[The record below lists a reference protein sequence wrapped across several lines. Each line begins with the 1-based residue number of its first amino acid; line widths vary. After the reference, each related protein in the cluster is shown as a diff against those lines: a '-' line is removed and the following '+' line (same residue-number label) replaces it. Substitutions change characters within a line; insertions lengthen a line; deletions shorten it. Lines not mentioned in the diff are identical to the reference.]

1 MEVRDSALVCI
12 EMRIKMEATV
22 PTINFDRPATL
33 LKAGEGLY
41 SHSGDRYP
49 GLKLN
54 VGKTSRTWYYRGRI
68 DGKFRSIK
76 IGPLNDYT
84 AQQALDAAQPKKKVA
99 ATDVRTVADGW
110 REWCD
115 MRQTMGAM
123 SDKDR
128 HARTRQLEMYA
139 SELLSMN
146 VADVTPVRVQRVINA
161 IVADGKDATA
171 RQVRTSLSAAFN
183 LIDLPNP
190 VGGKKT
196 YAPAQK
202 ADDETPTQWQ
212 LHCAENGGDPDDWSI
227 PWGAIMARREKNIII
242 GTAVAVMFLTGIRSE
257 NVRSL
262 TWDQVSIQKRTIK
275 LTRMK
280 NGLAREM
287 PVSRSVIGLF
297 QSIRDASSE
306 FVFPASSGTG
316 YITDTK
322 GTFWEGHRVFLP
334 HDGRRNHM
342 QCMGEL
348 GLSAY
353 LGNWLRGDKGTTNRN
368 EKMLMKY
375 LKRMDDHDTV
385 EAVDARYWKHIGS
398 TPDFAS

>member
-1 MEVRDSALVCI
+1 
-12 EMRIKMEATV
+12 
-22 PTINFDRPATL
+22 
-33 LKAGEGLY
+33 
-41 SHSGDRYP
+41 
-49 GLKLN
+49 
-54 VGKTSRTWYYRGRI
+54 
-68 DGKFRSIK
+68 
-76 IGPLNDYT
+76 
-84 AQQALDAAQPKKKVA
+84 
-99 ATDVRTVADGW
+99 
-110 REWCD
+110 
-115 MRQTMGAM
+115 
-123 SDKDR
+123 
-128 HARTRQLEMYA
+128 
-139 SELLSMN
+139 
-146 VADVTPVRVQRVINA
+146 
-161 IVADGKDATA
+161 
-171 RQVRTSLSAAFN
+171 
-183 LIDLPNP
+183 
-190 VGGKKT
+190 
-196 YAPAQK
+196 
-202 ADDETPTQWQ
+202 
-212 LHCAENGGDPDDWSI
+212 
-227 PWGAIMARREKNIII
+227 
-242 GTAVAVMFLTGIRSE
+242 MFLTGIRSE

-297 QSIRDASSE
+297 QAIRDTSSD